1 MTARRR
7 VAAFLV
13 LLLLFG
19 LAAPAGAAPGF
30 EISVRG
36 NRADLVSGGDALVE
50 VVLPTGVAPATVRV
64 SVNGTDATA
73 AFAVRE
79 NGRFMGV
86 VEGLADGGNDVQVFV
101 DPASGATFR
110 PRASLTITNHPIGG
124 PVFSGAQLQPWVCAR
139 PGATP
144 VSVTVPGTSLT
155 ATVSSRAHRILRMR
169 NGQIVEESRGA

>member
-30 EISVRG
+30 EINVLG

-50 VVLPTGVAPATVRV
+50 VVLPAGVAPATVRV
-64 SVNGTDATA
+64 SVNGADATA

-79 NGRFMGV
+79 NGRFLGV

-124 PVFSGAQLQPWVCAR
+124 PPVSGGPLQPPVCAR
-139 PGATP
+139 PPAAPPSLTVPRTSPSATP
-144 VSVTVPGTSLT
+144 NPR
-155 ATVSSRAHRILRMR
+155 ASRRP
-169 NGQIVEESRGA
+169 

>member
-101 DPASGATFR
+101 DPASMPHIEGAHVDYVDTMMGAGFKVENPNAVSTCGCGHSFR
-110 PRASLTITNHPIGG
+110 T
-124 PVFSGAQLQPWVCAR
+124 
-139 PGATP
+139 
-144 VSVTVPGTSLT
+144 
-155 ATVSSRAHRILRMR
+155 
-169 NGQIVEESRGA
+169 

>member
-30 EISVRG
+30 EINVLG

-64 SVNGTDATA
+64 SVNGGDATA

-86 VEGLADGGNDVQVFV
+86 VEGLADGDNDVQAFV

-124 PVFSGAQLQPWVCAR
+124 PVFSGAQLPPRGCA
-139 PGATP
+139 PPAVTP
-144 VSVTVPGTSLT
+144 AVGTVPGTGPT
-155 ATVSSRAHRILRMR
+155 ATVNSRASGLVDRTLHDPWNATTR
-169 NGQIVEESRGA
+169 